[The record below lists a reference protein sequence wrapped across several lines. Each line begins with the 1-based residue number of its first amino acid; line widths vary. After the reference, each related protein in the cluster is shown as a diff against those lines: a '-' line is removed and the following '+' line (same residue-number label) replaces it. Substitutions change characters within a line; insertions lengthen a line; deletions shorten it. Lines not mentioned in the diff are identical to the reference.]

1 MITDV
6 IINIIFLIPYGL
18 LSAMDSLNIVLSLP
32 ADMFEI
38 IKDLTVGVNYV
49 VPIERLMPIFVVMI
63 SLSVFKIVW
72 AIVIR
77 VKSFIPTMGS

>member
-1 MITDV
+1 MITDA

-18 LSAMDSLNIVLSLP
+18 LSAMDSLNIELSLP

>member
-1 MITDV
+1 MITDA

>member
-6 IINIIFLIPYGL
+6 IFNILFFIPYGL
-18 LSAMDSLNIVLSLP
+18 LSALDSFNIKFTIP

-49 VPIERLMPIFVVMI
+49 VPVDGLMPIFITMI
-63 SLSVFKIVW
+63 SLSIFKIVW

-77 VKSFIPTMGS
+77 IKSFIPAMGS